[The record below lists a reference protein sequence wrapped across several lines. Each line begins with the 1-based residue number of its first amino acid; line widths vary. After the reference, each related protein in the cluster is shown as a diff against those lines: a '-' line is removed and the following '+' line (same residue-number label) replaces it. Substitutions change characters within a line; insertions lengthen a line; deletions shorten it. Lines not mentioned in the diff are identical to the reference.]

1 MVGAPNADRQL
12 RVEQGVLSVSGA
24 LTVSSVTALLPQG
37 RRAIACLSADRAVLD
52 LAGVSAS
59 DSSGLALVVDW
70 LRTARER
77 KLTLSVRN
85 VPSQMAALATVSGL
99 DALLSD
105 GDTNAS

>member
-1 MVGAPNADRQL
+1 MVDAPNADRQL
-12 RVEQGVLSVSGA
+12 RVEQGVLSISGA
-24 LTVSSVTALLPQG
+24 LTASSVTALLPQG
-37 RRAIACLSADRAVLD
+37 RHAIASLTGDHAVLD

-77 KLTLSVRN
+77 KLTLTVRN

-105 GDTNAS
+105 GDSNAS